1 MIMNDVSTS
10 ESPAQPYSAK
20 EEIANY
26 LTHGFGIALSLFG
39 FGALLTLA
47 IVRGDAW
54 SIASASIY
62 GLALILLYTSSTL
75 YHAFRNPTIKRKL
88 RILDHCAIF
97 ILIAGTYTP
106 FMLISLRATLWGSIL
121 FVTIWLCAAVGIVLK
136 LFFTGRYELFSTI
149 MYVAMGWLVI
159 IAIKPMLESVPLPGL
174 WWLVAGGITYSV
186 GAAFYCWERLPFH
199 HSLWHIFV
207 LGGSICHYIA
217 ICFYV
222 VR

>member
-1 MIMNDVSTS
+1 MNDVSAP

-136 LFFTGRYELFSTI
+136 LFFTGCYELFSTM
-149 MYVAMGWLVI
+149 MYIAMGWLVI

-186 GAAFYCWERLPFH
+186 GAAFYRWERLPFH
-199 HSLWHIFV
+199 HSVWHIFV

-222 VR
+222 VW

>member
-1 MIMNDVSTS
+1 MNDVSTS
-10 ESPAQPYSAK
+10 KSPAQPYSAK

-26 LTHGFGIALSLFG
+26 LTHGFGIALSLVG

-47 IVRGDAW
+47 IVHGDAW

-75 YHAFRNPTIKRKL
+75 YHAFRNPIIKRKL

-97 ILIAGTYTP
+97 VLIAGTYTP
-106 FMLISLRATLWGSIL
+106 FMLISLRATVWGSIL

-186 GAAFYCWERLPFH
+186 GAAFYRWERLPFH